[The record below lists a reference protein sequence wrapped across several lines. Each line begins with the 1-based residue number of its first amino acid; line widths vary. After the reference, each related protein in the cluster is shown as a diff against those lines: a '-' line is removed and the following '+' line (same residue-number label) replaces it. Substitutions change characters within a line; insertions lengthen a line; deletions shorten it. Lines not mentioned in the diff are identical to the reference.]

1 LWPQGK
7 RRLADRMEEMPLL
20 ERHFVARFAAEYGKE
35 IRGLTHRARCRLAQH
50 SWPGNVREF
59 ERAGPC
65 GHDGEQRQDRRNR
78 IFRRICGPRLERP
91 VPAQSPHPRYE
102 PGFRDGRVM

>member
-1 LWPQGK
+1 
-7 RRLADRMEEMPLL
+7 MEEMPLL

-65 GHDGEQRQDRRNR
+65 GHDGEQRQDRRT
-78 IFRRICGPRLERP
+78 
-91 VPAQSPHPRYE
+91 
-102 PGFRDGRVM
+102 GFSGVFADRGSSGRSRHNLPIPDMSRVSAMAG